1 MITVALLVNTV
12 ALAPPTVTVALAK
25 LVPLIVIVVPPAT
38 GPLDGLTLATVG
50 AATYVNCVAAVT
62 GPPAVVTTTFC
73 APAVPIGV
81 VAVMIVAV
89 LVNTVALAPP
99 TVTVA
104 LAKFVPVI
112 VIVVPPVAGPLDG
125 LTLATVGASTYVNFV
140 AAVTG
145 PTAVV
150 TTTFCAPDPAGVV
163 AVITVAVLV
172 NTVALTLPTVTVAL
186 AKLVPT
192 IVIVVPPATGPLDGL
207 TLATVGSAP

>member
-1 MITVALLVNTV
+1 MVNTV

-25 LVPLIVIVVPPAT
+25 FVPLIVIVVPPAA

-50 AATYVNCVAAVT
+50 AATYVNAPVLVT

-104 LAKFVPVI
+104 LAKLVPVI
-112 VIVVPPVAGPLDG
+112 VIVVPPIAGPLDG
-125 LTLATVGASTYVNFV
+125 LTLATVGA
-140 AAVTG
+140 A
-145 PTAVV
+145 
-150 TTTFCAPDPAGVV
+150 
-163 AVITVAVLV
+163 I
-172 NTVALTLPTVTVAL
+172 
-186 AKLVPT
+186 
-192 IVIVVPPATGPLDGL
+192 
-207 TLATVGSAP
+207 

>member
-1 MITVALLVNTV
+1 VITVALLVTTA
-12 ALAPPTVTVALAK
+12 ALAPPTVTVAP
-25 LVPLIVIVVPPAT
+25 V
-38 GPLDGLTLATVG
+38 
-50 AATYVNCVAAVT
+50 
-62 GPPAVVTTTFC
+62 
-73 APAVPIGV
+73 
-81 VAVMIVAV
+81 
-89 LVNTVALAPP
+89 
-99 TVTVA
+99 
-104 LAKFVPVI
+104 KFVPVI

-163 AVITVAVLV
+163 AVMIVALLV

-186 AKLVPT
+186 AKLVPV